1 MQANKLYVGNL
12 SHSVTSDDLKKLFS
26 DYGEVLEVKIIE
38 GKGFGFI
45 EMETQAE
52 AEGARKELD
61 GTLLKGRNL
70 KVNPVSPPKKVRGGG
85 RRRS

>member
-12 SHSVTSDDLKKLFS
+12 SYSVTPEDLKELFS
-26 DYGEVLEVKIIE
+26 EHGEVLEVKIIE

-52 AEGARKELD
+52 AEAVRKALD
-61 GTLLKGRNL
+61 GSPLKGRNL
-70 KVNPVSPPKKVRGGG
+70 RINPAQPPKTRRGRGG
-85 RRRS
+85 RRN

>member
-12 SHSVTSDDLKKLFS
+12 SFSVTTDDLTELFS
-26 DYGEVLEVKIIE
+26 QHGTVIEAKIIE

-52 AEGARKELD
+52 AEGVRKELD
-61 GTLLKGRNL
+61 GALLKGRNL
-70 KVNPVSPPKKVRGGG
+70 KVNPVSPPKKTRGGG
-85 RRRS
+85 KRR

>member
-45 EMETQAE
+45 EMETQVAAE
-52 AEGARKELD
+52 KARKELD
-61 GTLLKGRNL
+61 NTMVKGRNL
-70 KVNPVSPPKKVRGGG
+70 KVNPVHPPKSRRGGG
-85 RRRS
+85 RRN

>member
-1 MQANKLYVGNL
+1 MSANKLYVGNL
-12 SHSVTSDDLKKLFS
+12 SYSVTPEELKELFS
-26 DYGEVLEVKIIE
+26 EHGEVLEVKIIE

-61 GTLLKGRNL
+61 GTMLKGRNL
-70 KVNPVSPPKKVRGGG
+70 RVNPAKPPKSRRGSG
-85 RRRS
+85 RRH